1 MKRIRYYLPIIGL
14 VLCIAL
20 LLCGSFRYG
29 DFGIVE
35 NELVVISDRQKV
47 FELIAKNTPVK
58 VEIVNE
64 RWGKAVI
71 EEPKVLFDIWNLLN
85 ESKTYPSKY
94 LPNQDRLYGYIY
106 FDDGSKQHFSISDQ
120 FQLGDYIIGNNE
132 GDELDVKR
140 LYRILQYTLATKKN
154 LMMMIES
161 ADEVY
166 LYRAKDY
173 FDPESNR
180 MIRVEGDDKGELL
193 SCIAQSSKVNDNSRL
208 NAQLLEGGLQPICHL
223 ALALKDK
230 GEVKLVIIS
239 VLSTDYFNVMDMSF
253 INRNVV
259 YFEGNL
265 VDYCNQIFA
274 KHTGDDYE

>member
-1 MKRIRYYLPIIGL
+1 MKKIRDYLLVIGL
-14 VLCIAL
+14 VICIAL
-20 LLCGSFRYG
+20 LLCGLFRYG
-29 DFGIVE
+29 NFGIVE
-35 NELVVISDRQKV
+35 NELVVIADQQKV

-58 VEIVNE
+58 VEILNE

-71 EEPKVLFDIWNLLN
+71 EEPKILFEIWNLLN
-85 ESKTYPSKY
+85 ESKSYPSKY

-106 FDDGSKQHFSISDQ
+106 FYDGSKQHFSISDR

-132 GDELDVKR
+132 GDELDIKR
-140 LYRILQYTLATKKN
+140 LYRILQHTLTTKQN
-154 LMMMIES
+154 LMTMIES
-161 ADEVY
+161 ADDIY

-180 MIRVEGDDKGELL
+180 MLRIKGDDKDELL
-193 SCIAQSSKVNDNSRL
+193 SCIAQSNKVNDNSRL
-208 NAQLLEGGLQPICHL
+208 NTQLLEDGLQPVCHL
-223 ALALKDK
+223 ALSFKEK

-239 VLSTDYFNVMDMSF
+239 VLSSDYFSVMDMSF

-265 VDYCNQIFA
+265 VDYCNQLFA
-274 KHTGDDYE
+274 KRNNH